1 MRRIANHS
9 DRLARTA
16 TRTLARTAHR
26 RLHRTATR
34 VVLLLGWATAVSLT
48 LTPSA
53 LAESSY
59 GRGLWGEVDDKVVT
73 TFGFIMIGGFPLLIG
88 IFSLIQWRLDK
99 RKEARKAA
107 EKALLADAHWH
118 GGW

>member
-1 MRRIANHS
+1 MRPATTTS
-9 DRLARTA
+9 DRLASRA
-16 TRTLARTAHR
+16 TGDRLAHKAKRA
-26 RLHRTATR
+26 
-34 VVLLLGWATAVSLT
+34 VLALGWMVGVSLV
-48 LTPSA
+48 LAPSA
-53 LAESSY
+53 LAEASY
-59 GRGLWGEVDDKVVT
+59 GRGWWGEVDDKVVT